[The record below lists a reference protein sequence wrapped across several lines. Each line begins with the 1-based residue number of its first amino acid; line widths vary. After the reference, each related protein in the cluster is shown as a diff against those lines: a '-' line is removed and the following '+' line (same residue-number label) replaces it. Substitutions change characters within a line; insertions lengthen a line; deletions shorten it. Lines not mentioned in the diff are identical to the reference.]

1 MSPLKNPL
9 LPVNVSWFSLFPDH
23 DTHFQL
29 AFHQF
34 PLIRSTWKTYQSLE
48 GDWSLYFFGLSIFPI
63 HGNSKVNKTNWK
75 SVNQEFCLNQ
85 MWYNCV
91 WSIQVFLENYWYR
104 NMLVWLR
111 TSSNKSQI
119 RKCFIYEKSALLNTF
134 KIAVKDI
141 CMFEVWY

>member
-1 MSPLKNPL
+1 ME
-9 LPVNVSWFSLFPDH
+9 
-23 DTHFQL
+23 T
-29 AFHQF
+29 
-34 PLIRSTWKTYQSLE
+34 
-48 GDWSLYFFGLSIFPI
+48 
-63 HGNSKVNKTNWK
+63 VNKINWK

-104 NMLVWLR
+104 NMLVWLC

-141 CMFEVWY
+141 CMFEVWYQISHLTFHFIITHLWLSKFLKRNRTSVWITLIKRREWFFHFSKHNIYAACQQF